1 MCLEESFCP
10 FTKDALNFRP
20 PKICASPH
28 RPAVF
33 FRLLSS
39 SRHHCA
45 VWCSVQYSA
54 LSFCSVTAQAHRKS
68 RVRSNNAP
76 TRNVYVTLVY
86 VFLIAVALLCF
97 DMLWYSWSVQCWSN
111 LLHWSAPR
119 YALLAFA
126 DNTALPGFLYFY
138 ICFITPNHIFYSFPD
153 DLRDLMSI
161 NSYYAIISLWMYGRD
176 ARFPLTRTH
185 THTEARVTSRG
196 HKHTNDISRTALR
209 VTSWAFHHLIWV
221 KLSSSYTHRNV
232 KVFTFTKVF
241 TKVLTATRQNKSRI
255 FEDIAAEI
263 FVQQNVN
270 NTTTKIMKTCF
281 FKE

>member
-1 MCLEESFCP
+1 MLGVRIDVVEAQIWNFNAYLMPLLDIKTTTAVVKRDKTSGLDRNDSQICLRLQRCVCP
-10 FTKDALNFRP
+10 FTKNALNFRP

-45 VWCSVQYSA
+45 VWCSVQYSV

-185 THTEARVTSRG
+185 TH
-196 HKHTNDISRTALR
+196 
-209 VTSWAFHHLIWV
+209 
-221 KLSSSYTHRNV
+221 
-232 KVFTFTKVF
+232 
-241 TKVLTATRQNKSRI
+241 
-255 FEDIAAEI
+255 
-263 FVQQNVN
+263 
-270 NTTTKIMKTCF
+270 
-281 FKE
+281 